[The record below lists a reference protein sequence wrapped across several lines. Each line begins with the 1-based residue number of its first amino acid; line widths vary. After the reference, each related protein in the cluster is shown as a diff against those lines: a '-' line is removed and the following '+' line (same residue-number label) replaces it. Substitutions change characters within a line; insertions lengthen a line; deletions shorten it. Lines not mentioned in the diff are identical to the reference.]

1 MPGKYLQQKPQMG
14 STDTVPAM
22 LTPGEFVIR
31 KDAAD
36 EIGRDKLH
44 VLNNIDRLSG
54 MAAITNYKPPQFQ
67 EGGEVKKKSIKGL
80 RQIKYSPLTYED
92 SDEGRTYYS
101 QGMFQVPASEVG
113 EGEGLRYYLSPEV
126 ATKMRDAESN
136 IDMLVR
142 LAAKSKIEN
151 APQDSIR
158 AKDMKKILKKFQEG
172 GEVMNYFGG
181 GMVKDARA
189 RYQEGGLVGKGVGLA
204 KDMFKHAFMPGMV
217 IAENLSEY
225 FGEKSKDADDLSMM
239 ARLQLIKKAQLPAA
253 PRVGPKSSPYPVD
266 PHDINEMF
274 KEIMRER
281 EPEREYQGPPIPLHL
296 DLGEPAGLPMKPA
309 PDVAWEERPTTGL
322 QQGGPV
328 PPMQQRGLPPAGFMQ
343 EGGEVEQPMPTGEPA
358 GMEESP
364 VPQGE
369 RTYAEQPMDQLG
381 MEPHEYASYIDN
393 GPDVYK
399 YLAPKYKQQT
409 QWTPYDAMVD
419 AGIINPYEK
428 DKDDFVIIAREQAN
442 ALRAA

>member
-181 GMVKDARA
+181 GSVMDART
-189 RYQEGGLVGKGVGLA
+189 RYQKYQDGGVVEALEA
-204 KDMFKHAFMPGMV
+204 
-217 IAENLSEY
+217 
-225 FGEKSKDADDLSMM
+225 FGEKSKSADDLSAMAAMEMM
-239 ARLQLIKKAQLPAA
+239 KAQRPSPAEKRHMDFIEEA
-253 PRVGPKSSPYPVD
+253 IRRRKA
-266 PHDINEMF
+266 
-274 KEIMRER
+274 
-281 EPEREYQGPPIPLHL
+281 EREYQGPPIPEYLQPQ
-296 DLGEPAGLPMKPA
+296 PASELEIRPPSAPA
-309 PDVAWEERPTTGL
+309 PEMIPRM
-322 QQGGPV
+322 QQGGMV
-328 PPMQQRGLPPAGFMQ
+328 PPPMPQQGLPPAGFMQ
-343 EGGEVEQPMPTGEPA
+343 EGGEVEQPMPVGEAA
-358 GMEESP
+358 GMQEMPIPE
-364 VPQGE
+364 GE
-369 RTYAEQPMDQLG
+369 RAYPQEPMDQLG
-381 MEPHEYASYIDN
+381 LDPHEYAAYTDH
-393 GPDVYK
+393 GPDHYK
-399 YLAPKYKQQT
+399 HVAQKYKEQT
-409 QWTPYDAMVD
+409 RWTPYDAMVD
-419 AGIINPYEK
+419 AGIIDPYEH
-428 DKDDFVIIAREQAN
+428 DKDDFVVMPREYAN
-442 ALRAA
+442 ALRGA